1 MKYLKL
7 QWLAPA
13 MLMAALLVF
22 PGISHADEP
31 GVGVTGFTWLKMSDK
46 NQRAYVEGALDGFVY
61 AFGITG
67 DNQLGWS
74 LKYININ
81 MKWDLFMKLIKKHFE
96 ENPGQV
102 HNVMVIA
109 IKDAL
114 ENGIPDLQEAEYEE
128 DERFVEE
135 HDLVMDDK

>member
-1 MKYLKL
+1 MKNLKL
-7 QWLAPA
+7 QWLAPTILVAA
-13 MLMAALLVF
+13 MLVF
-22 PGISHADEP
+22 PSMTHAEEP

-81 MKWDLFMKLIKKHFE
+81 MKWDLFMELIKKHFK

-114 ENGIPDLQEAEYEE
+114 ENGIPDLQEQEYE
-128 DERFVEE
+128 DDLRPQEE
-135 HDLVMDDK
+135 VPIMDDR